1 MWPKTPSVPLRSVGK
16 NWLFSGSPKGAAAS
30 AALYS
35 LVETAKANSLEP
47 LRYLH
52 FLFKRLPYMRSADER
67 RGLLPQYL
75 AAEELAWK
83 KMLKIGIAWKNA
95 LTQEQ

>member
-1 MWPKTPSVPLRSVGK
+1 
-16 NWLFSGSPKGAAAS
+16 
-30 AALYS
+30 
-35 LVETAKANSLEP
+35 
-47 LRYLH
+47 
-52 FLFKRLPYMRSADER
+52 MRSADER